1 MESAEYSAAVAAA
14 SLKVTFLGP
23 KSNWAWLP
31 RVTTHGPEASAGY
44 AGSTGPGPR
53 DHPYPAV
60 TPLSIG
66 PPAHAGGPSPPPP
79 GLESTSPHPPSSKE
93 RAPREGARQDKKSAS
108 KTPPP
113 SAARHSQI
121 EDKLQANAMSAFG
134 LSGGA
139 PSATVPRIVADDED
153 DMDQMLD
160 AAAPGAVHA
169 RPPDEADLL

>member
-1 MESAEYSAAVAAA
+1 MPSS
-14 SLKVTFLGP
+14 
-23 KSNWAWLP
+23 